1 MSTPIVQSESFKW
14 VDYLNPSQQVLEQL
28 ALELNLEQDVVVN
41 CLDSDYLPHIET
53 YNKTHFIVLRFME
66 PNSKMTANSV
76 QELTTKVAI
85 FVEPDQLV
93 TIHRLPLKEIEAVSA
108 IAKELPKDAV
118 NKQKILGLIY
128 EQAAIGFDQPLS
140 DLENKLQIF
149 EDKFFSKRKSKI
161 FLQEGFYL
169 KRKAAAFRKVL
180 KLSLELINKLVDKVE
195 CNNQLFQHS
204 RERLERSL
212 FYAEDVADNIQSLL
226 NLHIGI
232 ESQKTNEASFR
243 ANEIMRVLTV
253 ISIFFLPLNFLSGV
267 FGMNFEHIPL
277 LSHPLGFWASILV
290 MICISLV
297 LTTYLYKQGWL
308 SRPQITGE
316 GNKNEPS

>member
-1 MSTPIVQSESFKW
+1 MSTTFVQSESFKW
-14 VDYLNPSQQVLEQL
+14 VDYLNPSKQVLEQL
-28 ALELNLEQDVVVN
+28 ATELNLEQKVVVN

-53 YNKTHFIVLRFME
+53 YDKTHFIVLRFME
-66 PNSKMTANSV
+66 PESKISADSV

-85 FVEPDQLV
+85 FIAQDQLV
-93 TIHRLPLKEIEAVSA
+93 TIHRLPLIEIDVVSKAVQEFPKE
-108 IAKELPKDAV
+108 DV
-118 NKQKILGLIY
+118 NKQKILSLIY
-128 EQAAIGFDQPLS
+128 EQAAIGFDRPLS
-140 DLENKLQIF
+140 DLENKLQSF
-149 EDKFFSKRKSKI
+149 EDKLFSKKKSKN

-169 KRKAAAFRKVL
+169 KRKASAFRKVL

-195 CNNQLFQHS
+195 CNHQLFQRP

-212 FYAEDVADNIQSLL
+212 FYAEDVTDNIQSLL

-290 MICISLV
+290 MVSISV
-297 LTTYLYKQGWL
+297 ILTAYLNKQGWL